1 MTNLINARVR
11 FFNRT
16 AAVAIAAALALS
28 ACANTSS
35 GGSDGVATD
44 TAGAGKT
51 DTTSGTGDTGSGGD
65 SGTSGTD
72 TSTAGTEK
80 SIVELQ
86 KASEACPSPDPQ
98 TWGEALGVTIREAV
112 VTTPTKKQT
121 SDGGLIG
128 VFVQQK
134 GGGLYSGIYVIA
146 SKTSEIGQVKPG
158 DIITVTG
165 DVKDY
170 YCATQISNKFATIE
184 AGTAEPTAVTVT
196 TDDIGDIAGK
206 AKTEPYEGVLV
217 QLNDVVVG
225 PEALGSDGKP
235 HGDYYI
241 GKTADDKALRM
252 GSAFYGVY
260 MSDKDGTTYTP
271 KYPTGTKLGTVTGVL
286 EYSFGT
292 YRLVISKDPTGV
304 VKP

>member
-1 MTNLINARVR
+1 MNDQTPARLNLFRQAFRPL
-11 FFNRT
+11 
-16 AAVAIAAALALS
+16 VATCAAALALS

-35 GGSDGVATD
+35 GTTGGAADTAAGTTD
-44 TAGAGKT
+44 TAGKA
-51 DTTSGTGDTGSGGD
+51 D
-65 SGTSGTD
+65 SATGTD
-72 TSTAGTEK
+72 NGGAKDGSSAGTEK
-80 SIVELQ
+80 SIVDLQ

-98 TWGEALGVTIREAV
+98 TWGEAAGVTIREAV
-112 VTTPTKKQT
+112 VTSPAKKQT
-121 SDGGLIG
+121 SDGGLLG

-134 GGGLYSGIYVIA
+134 GGGQYSGIYVIG

-158 DIITVTG
+158 DIITITG

-170 YCATQISNKFATIE
+170 FCATQISNKFTTIE
-184 AGTAEPTAVTVT
+184 AGTAIPTAITVT

-206 AKTEPYEGVLV
+206 VKTEPYEGVLV
-217 QLNDVVVG
+217 QLENVVVG

-252 GSAFYGVY
+252 GSAFFGIY
-260 MSDKDGTTYTP
+260 MSDKEGTVFTP
-271 KYPTGTKLGTVTGVL
+271 KYPTGTKLGSVTGVL

-292 YRLVISKDPTGV
+292 YRLVITKDPQGV
-304 VKP
+304 VKK

>member
-1 MTNLINARVR
+1 MTNLTNARVR

-16 AAVAIAAALALS
+16 AVLTCAAALALS

-35 GGSDGVATD
+35 GGTGSAADTAVGGTD
-44 TAGAGKT
+44 TSSPK
-51 DTTSGTGDTGSGGD
+51 DTGSGGD

-72 TSTAGTEK
+72 TTTAGTEK
-80 SIVELQ
+80 SIVDLQ

-98 TWGEALGVTIREAV
+98 TWGESAGVTIREAV

-134 GGGLYSGIYVIA
+134 GGGQYSGIYVIA

-170 YCATQISNKFATIE
+170 YCSTQISNKFATIE

-260 MSDKDGTTYTP
+260 LSDKDGTTFTP

>member
-1 MTNLINARVR
+1 MTNLTNARVR

-16 AAVAIAAALALS
+16 AVLTCAAALALS

-35 GGSDGVATD
+35 GGTGSAADTATGGTD
-44 TAGAGKT
+44 TSVTPK
-51 DTTSGTGDTGSGGD
+51 DTATGGD
-65 SGTSGTD
+65 GATTGTD

-80 SIVELQ
+80 SIIDLQ
-86 KASEACPSPDPQ
+86 KASEACPNPDPQ

-134 GGGLYSGIYVIA
+134 GGGQYSGIYVIA

-217 QLNDVVVG
+217 QLNNVVVG

-260 MSDKDGTTYTP
+260 LSDKDGTTFTP

>member
-1 MTNLINARVR
+1 MTNLTNARVR

-16 AAVAIAAALALS
+16 AVLTCAAALALS

-35 GGSDGVATD
+35 GGTGSAADTATGGTD
-44 TAGAGKT
+44 TSSPKDSATG
-51 DTTSGTGDTGSGGD
+51 GDTGSG
-65 SGTSGTD
+65 GTD

-80 SIVELQ
+80 SIIDLQ

-134 GGGLYSGIYVIA
+134 GGGQYSGIYVIA

-170 YCATQISNKFATIE
+170 YCATQISNQFASIE

-241 GKTADDKALRM
+241 GKTKDDKALRM

-260 MSDKDGTTYTP
+260 LSDKDGTTFTP

>member
-1 MTNLINARVR
+1 MTNLTSARLQFFRR
-11 FFNRT
+11 FAVVT
-16 AAVAIAAALALS
+16 CAAGLALS
-28 ACANTSS
+28 ACANT
-35 GGSDGVATD
+35 GSTANGTATATD
-44 TAGAGKT
+44 TASGGK
-51 DTTSGTGDTGSGGD
+51 DTASGGD
-65 SGTSGTD
+65 SSTSGGD
-72 TSTAGTEK
+72 SAGGDASTAGTEK
-80 SIVELQ
+80 SIVDLQ
-86 KASEACPSPDPQ
+86 KASEACPSPEPQ
-98 TWGEALGVTIREAV
+98 TWGEAAGVTIREAV

-134 GGGLYSGIYVIA
+134 GGGQYSGIYVIA
-146 SKTSEIGQVKPG
+146 SKTSEISQVKPG

-184 AGTAEPTAVTVT
+184 SGTAEPVAVTVT

-206 AKTEPYEGVLV
+206 VKTEPYEGVLV
-217 QLNDVVVG
+217 QLHDVVVG

-241 GKTADDKALRM
+241 GKTKDDKALRM

-260 MSDKDGTTYTP
+260 LSDKDGTTFTP

-286 EYSFGT
+286 EYSFGA
-292 YRLVISKDPTGV
+292 YRLVISKDPEGV

>member
-1 MTNLINARVR
+1 MTNLTNARVR

-16 AAVAIAAALALS
+16 AVLTCAAALALS

-35 GGSDGVATD
+35 GGTGSAADTATGGTD
-44 TAGAGKT
+44 TSSPKDSATG
-51 DTTSGTGDTGSGGD
+51 GDTGSG
-65 SGTSGTD
+65 GTD

-80 SIVELQ
+80 SIIDLQ

-134 GGGLYSGIYVIA
+134 GGGQYSGIYVIA

-170 YCATQISNKFATIE
+170 YCATQISNKFASIE

-241 GKTADDKALRM
+241 GKTKDDKALRM

-260 MSDKDGTTYTP
+260 MSDKDGTTFTP

>member
-1 MTNLINARVR
+1 MNDLTPARLSLFR
-11 FFNRT
+11 QAFRPF
-16 AAVAIAAALALS
+16 AVTCAAAIALS

-35 GGSDGVATD
+35 GTTGTGTDAATGTTD
-44 TAGAGKT
+44 TGVKA
-51 DTTSGTGDTGSGGD
+51 DTVTT
-65 SGTSGTD
+65 TD
-72 TSTAGTEK
+72 TSGSKDTITAGTEK
-80 SIVELQ
+80 SIVDLQ

-98 TWGEALGVTIREAV
+98 TWGEAAGVTIREAI
-112 VTTPTKKQT
+112 VTTPSKKQT
-121 SDGGLIG
+121 SDGGLVG

-134 GGGLYSGIYVIA
+134 GGGQYSGIYVIG

-158 DIITVTG
+158 DIVTITG

-170 YCATQISNKFATIE
+170 YCATQLTNKFTTIE
-184 AGTAEPTAVTVT
+184 SGTGVPTAITVT

-217 QLNDVVVG
+217 QLQNVVVG

-252 GSAFYGVY
+252 GSAFFGVY
-260 MSDKDGTTYTP
+260 MSDKNGDVFTP

-292 YRLVISKDPTGV
+292 YRLVISKDPEGV